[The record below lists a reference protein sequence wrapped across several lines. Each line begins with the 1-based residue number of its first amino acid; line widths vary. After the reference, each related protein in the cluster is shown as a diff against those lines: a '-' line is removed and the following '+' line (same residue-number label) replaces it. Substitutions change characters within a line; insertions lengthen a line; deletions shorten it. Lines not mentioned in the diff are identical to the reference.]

1 MSYMYQGVGG
11 RVRHV
16 PLGWRQSKVCTR
28 GWEAMSGQRTLN
40 STDRSTNQ
48 KGLMI
53 IMVLVSDKGDV
64 FGWGNS
70 EYSQLSIVAPDES
83 QVNTSRHL
91 PFTQVGKVT
100 KVTAG
105 GSLCAVVNGKYEKTA
120 FQ

>member
-1 MSYMYQGVGG
+1 
-11 RVRHV
+11 
-16 PLGWRQSKVCTR
+16 
-28 GWEAMSGQRTLN
+28 MSGQRTLN

-70 EYSQLSIVAPDES
+70 EYSQLSIVALDES